1 MTNQFLSEVCHLL
14 EIGIGPIRFEH
25 RKFGIVFSGNAFV
38 SKVTVDFEYLVE
50 SAHEQSFQIEF
61 QRNAQVKIEA
71 KSLVMRSE
79 WFRGSASSD
88 RLQDWRLDFQKAA
101 LLQETPRFA
110 QNRDAF
116 FKNYAGTFVRKKIE
130 IPLPISRFNIL

>member
-50 SAHEQSFQIEF
+50 PAHEQTFQIKFE
-61 QRNAQVKIEA
+61 RDAKIKIEA
-71 KSLVMRSE
+71 ERLVMRGE
-79 WFRGSASSD
+79 WFSCRASGD

-101 LLQETPRFA
+101 LLQETPRLT
-110 QNRDAF
+110 QDCDAF
-116 FKNYAGTFVRKKIE
+116 FKNRAGAFVRKKIE
-130 IPLPISRFNIL
+130 ITLPVPRFNIL